1 MRFKFVALLIFFC
14 SLGLFHGQA
23 STDEIELDDVPE
35 EILDNNAYEERK
47 MDSLLNSIKETDDV
61 IFPKTF
67 PENYKNK
74 YKSKEY
80 DYTATKPRESLWER
94 LQRKFIEL
102 LESIFG
108 SINSNKP
115 FDFAESIMRFLAII
129 IIGFV
134 LYFLIKFLI
143 SKEGSFFF
151 GKKNKKINIE
161 VNELH
166 ENIHEINFQESIK
179 GYERNRDFRYAVRYQ
194 FLWILKILADK
205 NIIEWNPEKTNR
217 DYMTEIKEKQLQ
229 GKFRDA
235 TKIFDYVWYGEF
247 EIDENSYHQMKE
259 KWSVFHEKI

>member
-1 MRFKFVALLIFFC
+1 MRFKFVSLLIFFSC
-14 SLGLFHGQA
+14 LGLFQGQVPV
-23 STDEIELDDVPE
+23 DEEESDDVFEQTLDD
-35 EILDNNAYEERK
+35 YTYQRQ
-47 MDSLLNSIKETDDV
+47 MDSLLGSMKETDDV

-74 YKSKEY
+74 YKSEEF
-80 DYTATKPRESLWER
+80 DYTATKPKESIWDKI
-94 LQRKFIEL
+94 QRAFGEL

-108 SINSNKP
+108 KIDSSKP
-115 FDFAESIMRFLAII
+115 FDFVKNALYFLAIV

-143 SKEGSFFF
+143 SKKGNFFF

-161 VNELH
+161 TQELH
-166 ENIHEINFQESIK
+166 ENIHEINFMDSIK
-179 GYERNRDFRYAVRYQ
+179 DYERNRDFRYAVRYQ

-205 NIIEWNPEKTNR
+205 NIIEWNPKKTNR

-229 GKFRDA
+229 RKFREA
-235 TKIFDYVWYGEF
+235 AKIFDYVWYGEF
-247 EIDENSYHQMKE
+247 EIDENSYHKMKE